1 MVYKKLH
8 CNKTVDGIL
17 ANPTL
22 YNRGVEEEMKRLL
35 IFAAIMVKVKAS
47 NRELK
52 HATFLSH
59 GRQPDVDISLART
72 VVSLRFSN

>member
-1 MVYKKLH
+1 MVHKKLH

-47 NRELK
+47 NKR
-52 HATFLSH
+52 
-59 GRQPDVDISLART
+59 P
-72 VVSLRFSN
+72 

>member
-1 MVYKKLH
+1 MVHKKLH

-22 YNRGVEEEMKRLL
+22 YNSGVEEEMKRLL

-47 NRELK
+47 NNR
-52 HATFLSH
+52 
-59 GRQPDVDISLART
+59 P
-72 VVSLRFSN
+72 